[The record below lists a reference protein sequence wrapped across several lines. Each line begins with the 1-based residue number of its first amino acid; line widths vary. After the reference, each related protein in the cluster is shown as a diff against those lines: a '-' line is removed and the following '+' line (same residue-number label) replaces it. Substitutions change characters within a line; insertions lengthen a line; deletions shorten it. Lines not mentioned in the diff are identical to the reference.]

1 MDIVEQRRI
10 WTRLARELTNA
21 QLAARIGD
29 IQNNRR
35 VFPKELADSYLE
47 EATRRLNWKDV
58 YEAHEEE
65 L

>member
-1 MDIVEQRRI
+1 MGQLFEYP
-10 WTRLARELTNA
+10 RELSNA

-35 VFPKELADSYLE
+35 VFPKAMADSFLD
-47 EATRRLNWKDV
+47 EAARRLNWKDV